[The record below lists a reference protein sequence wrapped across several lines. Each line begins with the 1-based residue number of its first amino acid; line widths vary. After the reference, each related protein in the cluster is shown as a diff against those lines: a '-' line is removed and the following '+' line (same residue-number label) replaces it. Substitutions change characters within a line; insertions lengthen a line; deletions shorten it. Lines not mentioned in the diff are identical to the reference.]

1 MICVLFFKKNNS
13 LHCDVC
19 FIHMVIH
26 HLKLILPGI
35 LVITFHHHDIIEA
48 ILSMF
53 S

>member
-1 MICVLFFKKNNS
+1 
-13 LHCDVC
+13 
-19 FIHMVIH
+19 MVIH